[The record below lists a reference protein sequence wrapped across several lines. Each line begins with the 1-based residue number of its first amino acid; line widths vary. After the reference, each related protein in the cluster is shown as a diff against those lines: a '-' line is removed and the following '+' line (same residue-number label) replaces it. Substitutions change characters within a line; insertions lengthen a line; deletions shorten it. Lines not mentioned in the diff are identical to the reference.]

1 MATIQDAVQLVTDPA
16 YVVQPVDTSEKL
28 HELQVGRIVE
38 ALLERGAAS
47 HDDARELLH
56 EAVEGLGEGAR
67 CCTRR
72 EIRTAPASS
81 GSGFPPPNCGTHR
94 PGGAGQGAAGYRPVG
109 LRGSWSTA

>member
-56 EAVEGLGEGAR
+56 EAVEGLGGRSEVLHPTGD
-67 CCTRR
+67 
-72 EIRTAPASS
+72 PD
-81 GSGFPPPNCGTHR
+81 R
-94 PGGAGQGAAGYRPVG
+94 PGEQRLWIPAAE
-109 LRGSWSTA
+109 LRD